1 MFDIEADLAPSEPPR
16 AAPIAHAVAQRRSP
30 TGHPL
35 VAALVKDL
43 RRDPHTTPKARR
55 RMLSLKRCVDASF
68 GVAGLVA
75 LAVAVPIVWLANRR
89 FNKGPLFFTQ
99 TRMGRDCRPFTVI
112 KFRTMQHG
120 GRRRGFDDPLEVDRV
135 TPFGGFLRRTHIDEI
150 PQVINVLR
158 GDMSLIG
165 PRPDAWDHAVVY
177 CARIRGYRARCKVRP
192 GLTGLAQAGLGYA
205 EGLTQTRRKVAADLA
220 YMRHMSARLEWRIF
234 WRTAW
239 IMVRDIAQ
247 SVAKRPLG
255 TGRSRASGN
264 SLPV

>member
-1 MFDIEADLAPSEPPR
+1 MFDIEADRAPR
-16 AAPIAHAVAQRRSP
+16 ATPAAHAVAQRRSRM
-30 TGHPL
+30 GHPL
-35 VAALVKDL
+35 VSALVKGL
-43 RRDPHTTPKARR
+43 RRDPHTTPQLRR
-55 RMLSLKRCVDASF
+55 RMLWLKRFVDAAF
-68 GVAGLVA
+68 GLAGLVV

-112 KFRTMQHG
+112 KFRTMQNG
-120 GRRRGFDDPLEVDRV
+120 ERQRGFDDPLEVDRV
-135 TPFGGFLRRTHIDEI
+135 TPFGGFLRRTHMDEI

-177 CARIRGYRARCKVRP
+177 CARIRGYRARFKVRP

-239 IMVRDIAQ
+239 IMLRDIAQ
-247 SVAKRPLG
+247 SVASRPVG
-255 TGRSRASGN
+255 AGRSRTSGN